1 MVAMIFVR
9 RWSGFDWSTTEKGTH
24 SAVGSHRARSLP
36 VVRTPRPNHFARRLA
51 VPLVA
56 LGLLACGGDDGGV
69 ASPSAT
75 SAGPGS
81 TTSTTFVPP
90 SIPSG
95 DRAAVCDADRRI
107 LEADIEISAL
117 LGPALDA
124 EDSPD
129 ADALLLRQLPK
140 TEQVADRAAD
150 AYDELAR
157 ILPAPLDADATAIG
171 GLTRVIYEEVAKS
184 RSIDEVIVVIE
195 IAQKEYAESLDAA
208 QRLSDTLRATCG
220 VFTPTPTTAGVAA
233 PATTTR

>member
-9 RWSGFDWSTTEKGTH
+9 RWSGFGWSTTEKGTH
-24 SAVGSHRARSLP
+24 FAARSHRPRSLP
-36 VVRTPRPNHFARRLA
+36 VVRTPAPTTIARRLA
-51 VPLVA
+51 VPLLA

-69 ASPSAT
+69 AAPSAT
-75 SAGPGS
+75 TAAGS

-90 SIPSG
+90 SIPTA
-95 DRAAVCDADRRI
+95 DRAAICDADRRI
-107 LEADIEISAL
+107 LEADVEISTL

-129 ADALLLRQLPK
+129 ADSLLLGQLPK

-157 ILPAPLDADATAIG
+157 LLPAPLDVDAAAIG

-195 IAQKEYAESLDAA
+195 IAQKEYAKSLDAA

-233 PATTTR
+233 TATTSR